1 MPPCDYGKHTYL
13 FLVVAVLTQNQS
25 LKCVEVL
32 TSYGQSE
39 VTQAAG
45 LPLKGR
51 IPVRH
56 PRPRY
61 MEAYVLKTS
70 VLGSCGY
77 RLCIGS
83 V

>member
-51 IPVRH
+51 IDQVVAGLVEFLSIDVHLAFAVDP
-56 PRPRY
+56 
-61 MEAYVLKTS
+61 MGL
-70 VLGSCGY
+70 
-77 RLCIGS
+77 
-83 V
+83 